1 MIGTT
6 RDDLAIRNFRI
17 AAGRGFSDSEVNRRT
32 RVCLLGPAVV
42 EELFGTADPRAPLG
56 EQIHLKRQQFL
67 VIGVLAPH
75 GGSIEAFTS
84 DIARGIAGEEYG
96 LYLFEGLLR
105 AGNFASLHLPS
116 ERFDEPGCLQ
126 MLADCDRVVSVHGCS
141 VAGEAVFIGGRDR
154 ALGEAVAARLRAEGI
169 GCSNYFPP
177 IHMQPYMVERFGFKT
192 GDFPVCEY
200 VAARTIALPFFGK
213 MNRAQIHRVC
223 ATLDKVLERSIMG
236 RKGRL

>member
-1 MIGTT
+1 MPSRFAKDFRSFADLAEAFT
-6 RDDLAIRNFRI
+6 RDQDYRI
-17 AAGRGFSDSEVNRRT
+17 VQ
-32 RVCLLGPAVV
+32 L
-42 EELFGTADPRAPLG
+42 PRPG
-56 EQIHLKRQQFL
+56 SSTM
-67 VIGVLAPH
+67 VLAPH

-154 ALGEAVAARLRAEGI
+154 ALGEAVASSLRAEGI
-169 GCSNYFPP
+169 ACHDAAEKLAGQDPRNICNRGRAGQGVQLEVSLELRRSPRRKFL
-177 IHMQPYMVERFGFKT
+177 
-192 GDFPVCEY
+192 
-200 VAARTIALPFFGK
+200 VAAVRQALG
-213 MNRAQIHRVC
+213 
-223 ATLDKVLERSIMG
+223 G
-236 RKGRL
+236 

>member
-1 MIGTT
+1 MPSRFAKDFRSFADLAEAFT
-6 RDDLAIRNFRI
+6 RDQDYRI
-17 AAGRGFSDSEVNRRT
+17 VQ
-32 RVCLLGPAVV
+32 
-42 EELFGTADPRAPLG
+42 RARPGSLTM
-56 EQIHLKRQQFL
+56 
-67 VIGVLAPH
+67 VLAPH

-154 ALGEAVAARLRAEGI
+154 ALGDAVAARLRAEGI
-169 GCSNYFPP
+169 VCQDAAEKLAGQDPRNICN
-177 IHMQPYMVERFGFKT
+177 RGRT
-192 GDFPVCEY
+192 GQGVQLEVSLELRRSPRRKFLVTA
-200 VAARTIALPFFGK
+200 VRQALG
-213 MNRAQIHRVC
+213 
-223 ATLDKVLERSIMG
+223 G
-236 RKGRL
+236 

>member
-1 MIGTT
+1 MPSRFAKDFRSFADLAEAFT
-6 RDDLAIRNFRI
+6 RDQDYRI
-17 AAGRGFSDSEVNRRT
+17 V
-32 RVCLLGPAVV
+32 
-42 EELFGTADPRAPLG
+42 
-56 EQIHLKRQQFL
+56 QQVRPGSST
-67 VIGVLAPH
+67 VILAPH

-154 ALGEAVAARLRAEGI
+154 ALGEAVAASLRAEGSA
-169 GCSNYFPP
+169 C
-177 IHMQPYMVERFGFKT
+177 QDAVEKLAGQDPRNICNRGRAGQGVQLEVSLELRRSPRRKFLVT
-192 GDFPVCEY
+192 AV
-200 VAARTIALPFFGK
+200 RQALG
-213 MNRAQIHRVC
+213 
-223 ATLDKVLERSIMG
+223 G
-236 RKGRL
+236 

>member
-1 MIGTT
+1 MPSRFAKDFRSFADLAEAFT
-6 RDDLAIRNFRI
+6 RDQDYRI
-17 AAGRGFSDSEVNRRT
+17 V
-32 RVCLLGPAVV
+32 
-42 EELFGTADPRAPLG
+42 
-56 EQIHLKRQQFL
+56 QQVRPGSST
-67 VIGVLAPH
+67 VILAPH

-154 ALGEAVAARLRAEGI
+154 ALGEAVASSLRAEGI
-169 GCSNYFPP
+169 AC
-177 IHMQPYMVERFGFKT
+177 H
-192 GDFPVCEY
+192 D
-200 VAARTIALPFFGK
+200 AAEKLAGQDPRNICNRGRAGQGVQLEVSLELRRSPRRKFLVTAVRQALG
-213 MNRAQIHRVC
+213 
-223 ATLDKVLERSIMG
+223 G
-236 RKGRL
+236 

>member
-1 MIGTT
+1 MPSRFAKDFRSFADLAEAFT
-6 RDDLAIRNFRI
+6 RDQDYRI
-17 AAGRGFSDSEVNRRT
+17 V
-32 RVCLLGPAVV
+32 
-42 EELFGTADPRAPLG
+42 
-56 EQIHLKRQQFL
+56 QQVRPGSST
-67 VIGVLAPH
+67 VIVAPH

-154 ALGEAVAARLRAEGI
+154 ALGEAVAAILRAEGI
-169 GCSNYFPP
+169 
-177 IHMQPYMVERFGFKT
+177 
-192 GDFPVCEY
+192 VCQDAAEKLAGQDPRNICNRGRAGQGVQLEVSLELRRSPRRKFL
-200 VAARTIALPFFGK
+200 VAAVRQALG
-213 MNRAQIHRVC
+213 
-223 ATLDKVLERSIMG
+223 G
-236 RKGRL
+236 

>member
-1 MIGTT
+1 MPSRFAKDFRSFADLAEAFT
-6 RDDLAIRNFRI
+6 RDQDYRI
-17 AAGRGFSDSEVNRRT
+17 VN
-32 RVCLLGPAVV
+32 L
-42 EELFGTADPRAPLG
+42 PRPG
-56 EQIHLKRQQFL
+56 SSTM
-67 VIGVLAPH
+67 VLAPH

-154 ALGEAVAARLRAEGI
+154 ALGEAVATRLRAEGI
-169 GCSNYFPP
+169 
-177 IHMQPYMVERFGFKT
+177 
-192 GDFPVCEY
+192 VCQDAAEKLAGQDPRNICNRGRAGQGVQLEVSLELRRSPRRKFL
-200 VAARTIALPFFGK
+200 VAAVRQALG
-213 MNRAQIHRVC
+213 
-223 ATLDKVLERSIMG
+223 G
-236 RKGRL
+236 

>member
-1 MIGTT
+1 MPSRFAKDFRSFADLAEAFT
-6 RDDLAIRNFRI
+6 RDQDYRI
-17 AAGRGFSDSEVNRRT
+17 VQ
-32 RVCLLGPAVV
+32 L
-42 EELFGTADPRAPLG
+42 PRPG
-56 EQIHLKRQQFL
+56 SST
-67 VIGVLAPH
+67 VILAPH

-169 GCSNYFPP
+169 ACQDAAEKLAGQDPRNICNRGRAGQGVQLEVSLELRRSPRRKFL
-177 IHMQPYMVERFGFKT
+177 
-192 GDFPVCEY
+192 
-200 VAARTIALPFFGK
+200 VAAVRQALG
-213 MNRAQIHRVC
+213 
-223 ATLDKVLERSIMG
+223 G
-236 RKGRL
+236 

>member
-1 MIGTT
+1 MPSRFAKDFRSFADLAEAFT
-6 RDDLAIRNFRI
+6 RDQDYRI
-17 AAGRGFSDSEVNRRT
+17 VQ
-32 RVCLLGPAVV
+32 L
-42 EELFGTADPRAPLG
+42 PRPG
-56 EQIHLKRQQFL
+56 SSTM
-67 VIGVLAPH
+67 VLAPH

-154 ALGEAVAARLRAEGI
+154 ALGEAVASSLRAEGI
-169 GCSNYFPP
+169 ACQDAAEKLAGQDPRNICNRGRAGQGVQLEVSLELRRSPRRKFL
-177 IHMQPYMVERFGFKT
+177 
-192 GDFPVCEY
+192 
-200 VAARTIALPFFGK
+200 VAAVRQALG
-213 MNRAQIHRVC
+213 
-223 ATLDKVLERSIMG
+223 G
-236 RKGRL
+236 

>member
-1 MIGTT
+1 MPSRFAKDFRSFADLAEAFT
-6 RDDLAIRNFRI
+6 RDQDYRI
-17 AAGRGFSDSEVNRRT
+17 VQ
-32 RVCLLGPAVV
+32 L
-42 EELFGTADPRAPLG
+42 PRPG
-56 EQIHLKRQQFL
+56 SST
-67 VIGVLAPH
+67 VILAPH

-169 GCSNYFPP
+169 ACQDAAEKLAGQDPRNICNRGRAGQGVQLEVSLDLRRSPRRKFL
-177 IHMQPYMVERFGFKT
+177 
-192 GDFPVCEY
+192 
-200 VAARTIALPFFGK
+200 VAAVRQALG
-213 MNRAQIHRVC
+213 
-223 ATLDKVLERSIMG
+223 G
-236 RKGRL
+236 

>member
-1 MIGTT
+1 MPSRFAKDFRSFADLAEAFT
-6 RDDLAIRNFRI
+6 RDQDYRIVQLPRPGSATAI
-17 AAGRGFSDSEVNRRT
+17 
-32 RVCLLGPAVV
+32 
-42 EELFGTADPRAPLG
+42 
-56 EQIHLKRQQFL
+56 
-67 VIGVLAPH
+67 LAPH

-141 VAGEAVFIGGRDR
+141 VTGEAVFIGGRDR

-169 GCSNYFPP
+169 AC
-177 IHMQPYMVERFGFKT
+177 Q
-192 GDFPVCEY
+192 D
-200 VAARTIALPFFGK
+200 AAEKLAGQDPRNICNRGRAGQGVQLEVSLELRRSPRRKFLVTAVRQALG
-213 MNRAQIHRVC
+213 
-223 ATLDKVLERSIMG
+223 S
-236 RKGRL
+236 